1 LNYALR
7 ELAIPLKL
15 VDKEP
20 EFEAFKQKPEHR
32 NLKIG
37 LPYFAILD
45 AEGNAK
51 WSGTDYK
58 ATRTMISVLR
68 ELKGGVMKI

>member
-1 LNYALR
+1 LSDINN
-7 ELAIPLKL
+7 EAISCLLMKL

-20 EFEAFKQKPEHR
+20 EFEAFKQKPGYGD
-32 NLKIG
+32 LKIG
-37 LPYFAILD
+37 RPYFAILD

-58 ATRTMISVLR
+58 AAKTMVSVLR
-68 ELKGGVMKI
+68 QFKG